1 MDSKRHSDA
10 VVLNDKLYYKKS
22 TIVPSMNSRNGSESV
37 SGMAYFDDH
46 GGRNS
51 RIAGTITKESM
62 DKEF

>member
-1 MDSKRHSDA
+1 MESKRHSEVQ
-10 VVLNDKLYYKKS
+10 VVNDKLHYKKS
-22 TIVPSMNSRNGSESV
+22 TIVPSINSRNGSESV